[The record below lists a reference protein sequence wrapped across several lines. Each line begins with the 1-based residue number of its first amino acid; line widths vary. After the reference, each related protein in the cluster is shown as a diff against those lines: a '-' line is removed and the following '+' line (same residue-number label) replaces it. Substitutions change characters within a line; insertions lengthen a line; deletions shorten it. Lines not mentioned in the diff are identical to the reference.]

1 MGILDP
7 GGAVIA
13 RDTFLTDNAGITR
26 MPTDQRAWDAFIIEL
41 NKHFRH
47 EEGSFIATF
56 NGFSADPD
64 GPTGDPVVNWVV
76 FGPMVNIRLGLTV
89 KGTSNDTVFEV
100 TNLPDRLK
108 PDTAQIVWF
117 FGGHD
122 NTADTA
128 EPISCLISNSNTLK
142 FGLGADNPAG
152 GGWTNPGTKGLT
164 NANLSIMYSL
174 WSVGM

>member
-7 GGAVIA
+7 GGVVIA

-26 MPTDQRAWDAFIIEL
+26 MPTDQRSWNTFIIEL

-47 EEGSFIATF
+47 EEGSFTPTF
-56 NGFSADPD
+56 NGFSADPAT
-64 GPTGDPVVNWVV
+64 PTCNWVV
-76 FGPMVNIRLGLTV
+76 FGPMVNMRLGFAT
-89 KGTSNDTVFEV
+89 KGTSDDTVFEI

-122 NTADTA
+122 NTANTA
-128 EPISCLISNSNTLK
+128 EPISCLIANSNTLK

-152 GGWTNPGTKGLT
+152 GGWTGAGTKGFT
-164 NANLSIMYSL
+164 NANIVIAWSL
-174 WSVGM
+174 WSVGMQ